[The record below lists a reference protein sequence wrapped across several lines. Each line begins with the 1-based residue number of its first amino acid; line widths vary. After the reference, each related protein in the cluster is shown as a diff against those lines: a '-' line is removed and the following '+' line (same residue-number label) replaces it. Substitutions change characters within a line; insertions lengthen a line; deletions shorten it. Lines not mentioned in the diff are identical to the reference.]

1 MANHG
6 SRDGVLDD
14 DVVREDIEIEC
25 GQDDSIIRED
35 DITAIFQDRRVV
47 IVLRDNS
54 TH

>member
-1 MANHG
+1 MANHSSG
-6 SRDGVLDD
+6 DGVLS

-35 DITAIFQDRRVV
+35 DITTIFQDRRVV